1 MANNFCESK
10 ISNFEIP
17 IMNQY
22 VLRLNISMNEIMIV
36 ENFVALAEL
45 LQEKP
50 NFFFSYFVI
59 GIKHILIE
67 IAPIAVFH
75 NQVKVVLT

>member
-1 MANNFCESK
+1 
-10 ISNFEIP
+10 
-17 IMNQY
+17 
-22 VLRLNISMNEIMIV
+22 MNEIMIV